1 MSWRAVLVEQA
12 EGALLLF
19 GFGFGLRGLG
29 SGFASSRGGSSGR
42 SSSGK
47 SAGVLENSL
56 DLSGLREVVLGGDGN
71 GEQVLEGIGKDVGEG
86 RLVGDAG
93 CETNGGH
100 VLDGCAENVADVGGG
115 DVQDGG
121 GQDGAVIVHLADD
134 KTVREGADVELVEQ
148 SNLRGAALEALRQD
162 GHVIH
167 NLYCTLVD
175 LGGDLQR
182 LEERGLRGLKTKT
195 LRVLR
200 CPETGAAQ
208 ATTAGRIPAP
218 SAAQIV
224 PASLR
229 EPQQRRSRRA
239 SEWVLRLMLVYGVI
253 IRWKE
258 DNSDDNSVG
267 HFVVAPIFK
276 Q

>member
-1 MSWRAVLVEQA
+1 MRAFEAYTHLRQLQSPIHIVGNIMSVVEYDASQLRTRAHNPILHHCPLLRYRSLVLPA
-12 EGALLLF
+12 AHSRSTF
-19 GFGFGLRGLG
+19 TH
-29 SGFASSRGGSSGR
+29 SNSSRVHAATQPRAAEWSRILTGGF
-42 SSSGK
+42 
-47 SAGVLENSL
+47 
-56 DLSGLREVVLGGDGN
+56 
-71 GEQVLEGIGKDVGEG
+71 I
-86 RLVGDAG
+86 
-93 CETNGGH
+93 
-100 VLDGCAENVADVGGG
+100 
-115 DVQDGG
+115 
-121 GQDGAVIVHLADD
+121 
-134 KTVREGADVELVEQ
+134 
-148 SNLRGAALEALRQD
+148 
-162 GHVIH
+162 
-167 NLYCTLVD
+167 
-175 LGGDLQR
+175 
-182 LEERGLRGLKTKT
+182 ERGLRGLKTKT